1 MKQALLD
8 RLIAERAAKRPVAL
22 VTDLAQGDQS
32 LVTAE
37 QTHGDLALPLN
48 VVAAARAAV
57 RSDRN
62 GTVEADCGRYFIRVY
77 NPPLRMA
84 VIGAV
89 HIAQALAPM
98 AALAGYEVTVI
109 DPRQAFATEARFPG
123 VRLVSEWP
131 DEALGA
137 LRPDRRSAVVT
148 LTHDPKL
155 DDPAL
160 EVALRSDAFYIGAL
174 GSTRTQA
181 KRLHR
186 LQELGFNQEQLG
198 RIHGPIGLKLGG
210 RAPAEIAIA
219 ILAQATQVLHEGE
232 AAEAEAAGAL

>member
-1 MKQALLD
+1 MKRATLD
-8 RLIAERAAKRPVAL
+8 RLFAERAAKRPVAL
-22 VTDLAQGDQS
+22 VTSLDGGGQS
-32 LVTAE
+32 LVTTE
-37 QTHGDLALPLN
+37 ETHGDLALPLGI
-48 VVAAARAAV
+48 VAAARTAL
-57 RSDRN
+57 RSDRS
-62 GTVEADCGRYFIRVY
+62 GTIEADGSRYFIRVY

-109 DPRQAFATEARFPG
+109 DPRHAFATEARFPG
-123 VRLVSEWP
+123 VRLVTEWP
-131 DEALGA
+131 DEVLGA
-137 LRPDRRSAVVT
+137 LRPDRRTAVVT

-160 EVALRSDAFYIGAL
+160 EVALRSEAFYIGAL
-174 GSTRTQA
+174 GSGRTQA
-181 KRLHR
+181 KRLRR
-186 LQELGFNQEQLG
+186 LQELGFTGEQLG

-219 ILAQATQVLHEGE
+219 ILAEATQVLHQGE
-232 AAEAEAAGAL
+232 TAAAETAGGP

>member
-1 MKQALLD
+1 MRRALLD

-22 VTDLAQGDQS
+22 VTELTQGGQS

-37 QTHGDLALPLN
+37 ETHGDLGLPLN
-48 VVAAARAAV
+48 VVAAARTAL

-62 GTVEADCGRYFIRVY
+62 GIVDADGGRYFVRVY

-109 DPRQAFATEARFPG
+109 DPRQAFATEARFRG
-123 VRLVSEWP
+123 MELVTDWP

-137 LRPDRRSAVVT
+137 LRPDRRTAVVT

-181 KRLHR
+181 KRLRR
-186 LQELGFNQEQLG
+186 LQELGFKQEQLG

-232 AAEAEAAGAL
+232 EAEAEAAAL

>member
-1 MKQALLD
+1 MKRALLD
-8 RLIAERAAKRPVAL
+8 RLLAERAAKRPAAL
-22 VTDLAQGDQS
+22 VTSLSGGGQS

-37 QTHGDLALPLN
+37 ETHGDLALPLN
-48 VVAAARAAV
+48 AVAAARAALRAD
-57 RSDRN
+57 RS
-62 GTVEADCGRYFIRVY
+62 GTIEADHSRFFIRVY

-123 VRLVSEWP
+123 VQLVTEWP

-137 LRPDRRSAVVT
+137 LRPDRRTAVVT

-219 ILAQATQVLHEGE
+219 ILAEATKVLHEGE

>member
-1 MKQALLD
+1 MKRALLD
-8 RLIAERAAKRPVAL
+8 RLLAERAAKRPAAL
-22 VTDLAQGDQS
+22 VTSLSGGGQS

-37 QTHGDLALPLN
+37 ETHGDLALPLN
-48 VVAAARAAV
+48 AVAAARAALRAD
-57 RSDRN
+57 RS
-62 GTVEADCGRYFIRVY
+62 GTIEADHSRFFIRVY

-89 HIAQALAPM
+89 LIAQAVAPLA
-98 AALAGYEVTVI
+98 AVG
-109 DPRQAFATEARFPG
+109 G
-123 VRLVSEWP
+123 
-131 DEALGA
+131 EALGA
-137 LRPDRRSAVVT
+137 LRPNRRTAVVT

-219 ILAQATQVLHEGE
+219 ILAEATKVLHEGE

>member
-1 MKQALLD
+1 MKRAALD
-8 RLIAERAAKRPVAL
+8 RLLAQRAAKQPVAL
-22 VTDLAQGDQS
+22 VTRLDGGEQS

-37 QTHGDLALPLN
+37 ETHGDLALPLD
-48 VVAAARAAV
+48 VVAAARSAL
-57 RSDRN
+57 RSDRS
-62 GTVEADCGRYFIRVY
+62 GLSEAGANRYFIRVY

-84 VIGAV
+84 IIGAV
-89 HIAQALAPM
+89 HIAQVLAPM
-98 AALAGYEVTVI
+98 AILTGYEVTVI
-109 DPRQAFATEARFPG
+109 DPRRAFATEARFPNME
-123 VRLVSEWP
+123 LVTDWP

-137 LRPDRRSAVVT
+137 LRPDRRTAVVT

-160 EVALRSDAFYIGAL
+160 EVALRSEAFYIGAL
-174 GSTRTQA
+174 GSGRTQA

-186 LQELGFNQEQLG
+186 LQELGFTSAQLG

-219 ILAQATQVLHEGE
+219 ILAEATKVLHQEQSAEGE
-232 AAEAEAAGAL
+232 AAGVA

>member
-1 MKQALLD
+1 MKRASLD
-8 RLIAERAAKRPVAL
+8 RLLAERAAKRPVAL
-22 VTDLAQGDQS
+22 VTSLDGGGQS

-37 QTHGDLALPLN
+37 ETHGDLALPLRI
-48 VVAAARAAV
+48 VAAARTAL
-57 RSDRN
+57 RSDRS
-62 GTVEADCGRYFIRVY
+62 GTVEAERVRYFIRVY

-109 DPRQAFATEARFPG
+109 DPRRAFATEVRFPG
-123 VRLVSEWP
+123 VRLVPDWP

-137 LRPDRRSAVVT
+137 LRPDRRTAVVT

-160 EVALRSDAFYIGAL
+160 EVTLRSAAFYIGAL
-174 GSTRTQA
+174 GSARTQA
-181 KRLHR
+181 KRLRR
-186 LQELGFNQEQLG
+186 LQELGFTDEQLS

-219 ILAQATQVLHEGE
+219 ILAEATQVLHQGE
-232 AAEAEAAGAL
+232 ATEAEAADGP

>member
-1 MKQALLD
+1 MKRALLNG
-8 RLIAERAAKRPVAL
+8 LLAKRAAKQPVAL
-22 VTDLAQGDQS
+22 VTDLSDGGQS

-37 QTHGDLALPLN
+37 ETHGDIALPLS
-48 VVAAARAAV
+48 VVAAARGSM
-57 RSDRN
+57 RSDRS
-62 GTVEADCGRYFIRVY
+62 GTVEADGARFFIRVY

-84 VIGAV
+84 MIGAV

-98 AALAGYEVTVI
+98 AALTGYEVTVI
-109 DPRQAFATEARFPG
+109 DPRRAFATETRFPG
-123 VRLVSEWP
+123 VRLVSDWP

-137 LRPDRRSAVVT
+137 LRPDRRTAVVT

-160 EVALRSDAFYIGAL
+160 EVALRSEAFYIGAL
-174 GSTRTQA
+174 GSQRTQA

-186 LQELGFNQEQLG
+186 LQELGFTREQLG

-219 ILAQATQVLHEGE
+219 ILAEATHVLHRQEAAEGE
-232 AAEAEAAGAL
+232 ATGAP

>member
-1 MKQALLD
+1 MKRALLD
-8 RLIAERAAKRPVAL
+8 RLNADRAAKRPVAL
-22 VTDLAQGDQS
+22 VTELTGGAQS
-32 LVTAE
+32 LVAAE
-37 QTHGDLALPLN
+37 ETHGSLALPLS
-48 VVAAARAAV
+48 VVAFARAGL
-57 RSDRN
+57 RSDRS
-62 GTVEADCGRYFIRVY
+62 GTVEADGARYFIRVY
-77 NPPLRMA
+77 NPPLRLA

-89 HIAQALAPM
+89 HIAQALAPI

-109 DPRQAFATEARFPG
+109 DPRCAFATEMRFPG
-123 VRLVSEWP
+123 VRLVTDWP

-137 LRPDRRSAVVT
+137 LRPDSRTAVVT

-160 EVALRSDAFYIGAL
+160 EVALRSGAFYIGAL

-186 LQELGFNQEQLG
+186 LEELGFTREQLG
-198 RIHGPIGLKLGG
+198 RIHGPIGLRLGG

-219 ILAQATQVLHEGE
+219 ILAEATLVLHRAE
-232 AAEAEAAGAL
+232 AAEAEAAGVG

>member
-1 MKQALLD
+1 MKRALLD
-8 RLIAERAAKRPVAL
+8 RLLAERGANRPTAL
-22 VTDLAQGDQS
+22 VTSLNGEGQS

-37 QTHGDLALPLN
+37 ETHGDLGLPLS
-48 VVAAARAAV
+48 VIAAARTAL
-57 RSDRN
+57 RSDRS
-62 GTVEADCGRYFIRVY
+62 GPVEADGGRYFIRVY

-109 DPRQAFATEARFPG
+109 DPRQAFATERRFPS
-123 VRLVSEWP
+123 VRLVTEWP

-137 LRPDRRSAVVT
+137 LRPDRRTAVVT

-219 ILAQATQVLHEGE
+219 ILAEATHVLHRGE
-232 AAEAEAAGAL
+232 AAEAEAAS

>member
-1 MKQALLD
+1 MKRDLLD
-8 RLIAERAAKRPVAL
+8 RLLAERAAKRPVAV
-22 VTDLAQGDQS
+22 VTDLKGGAQC

-37 QTHGDLALPLN
+37 ETHGGLGLPLN
-48 VVAAARAAV
+48 AVAAARAAM
-57 RSDRN
+57 RSDRS
-62 GTVEADCGRYFIRVY
+62 GTIEADGGRYFIRVY

-109 DPRQAFATEARFPG
+109 DPRQAFATETRFPG
-123 VRLVSEWP
+123 VRLVTDWP
-131 DEALGA
+131 DEALGT
-137 LRPDRRSAVVT
+137 LRPDRRTAVVT

-219 ILAQATQVLHEGE
+219 ILAEATQVLHQSE
-232 AAEAEAAGAL
+232 AAEAEAAA

>member
-1 MKQALLD
+1 MKRALLD
-8 RLIAERAAKRPVAL
+8 RLLAERKANRPTAL
-22 VTDLAQGDQS
+22 VTSLNGEGQS

-37 QTHGDLALPLN
+37 ETHGDLGLPLA
-48 VVAAARAAV
+48 VIAAARTALRAD
-57 RSDRN
+57 RS
-62 GTVEADCGRYFIRVY
+62 GTIDADGGRYFIRVY

-98 AALAGYEVTVI
+98 AALAGYSVTVI
-109 DPRQAFATEARFPG
+109 DPRQAFATESRFPD
-123 VRLVSEWP
+123 VRLVTEWP

-137 LRPDRRSAVVT
+137 LRPDRRTAVVT

-186 LQELGFNQEQLG
+186 LQDLGFNQEQLG

-219 ILAQATQVLHEGE
+219 ILAEATQVLHRGE
-232 AAEAEAAGAL
+232 AAEADASS

>member
-1 MKQALLD
+1 MRRALLD

-22 VTDLAQGDQS
+22 VTELTQGGQS

-37 QTHGDLALPLN
+37 ETHGDLGLPLN
-48 VVAAARAAV
+48 VVAAARTAL

-62 GTVEADCGRYFIRVY
+62 GIVDADGGRYFVRVY

-109 DPRQAFATEARFPG
+109 DPRQAFATEARFRG
-123 VRLVSEWP
+123 MELVTDWP

-137 LRPDRRSAVVT
+137 LRPDRRTAVVT

-186 LQELGFNQEQLG
+186 LQELGFKQEQLG

-232 AAEAEAAGAL
+232 EAEAEAAAL

>member
-1 MKQALLD
+1 MKGALLD
-8 RLIAERAAKRPVAL
+8 RLLAERAAKRPAAL
-22 VTDLAQGDQS
+22 VTSLNGGGQS

-37 QTHGDLALPLN
+37 ETHGDLALPLN
-48 VVAAARAAV
+48 VVAAARTAL
-57 RSDRN
+57 RSDRS
-62 GTVEADCGRYFIRVY
+62 GTVEADGGRYFIRVY

-109 DPRQAFATEARFPG
+109 DPRRAFATETRFPG
-123 VRLVSEWP
+123 VRLVTDWP

-137 LRPDRRSAVVT
+137 LRPDRRMAVVT

-186 LQELGFNQEQLG
+186 LQELGFNQQQLG

-219 ILAQATQVLHEGE
+219 ILAEATLVLHQAE
-232 AAEAEAAGAL
+232 AAEAEAAGAP

>member
-1 MKQALLD
+1 MKRSALD
-8 RLIAERAAKRPVAL
+8 RLLAERAAKRPVAL
-22 VTDLAQGDQS
+22 VTSLDGGGQS

-37 QTHGDLALPLN
+37 ETHGDLALPLG
-48 VVAAARAAV
+48 VVAAARTAL
-57 RSDRN
+57 RSDRSSMIET
-62 GTVEADCGRYFIRVY
+62 GGDRYFIRVY

-84 VIGAV
+84 IIGAV
-89 HIAQALAPM
+89 HIAQVLGPM
-98 AALAGYEVTVI
+98 AALAGYEVTII
-109 DPRQAFATEARFPG
+109 DPRRAFATEARFPG
-123 VRLVSEWP
+123 LRLVTDWP

-137 LRPDRRSAVVT
+137 LRPDRRTAVVT

-174 GSTRTQA
+174 GSDRTQA
-181 KRLHR
+181 KRAHR
-186 LQELGFNQEQLG
+186 LQELGFTREQFG

-219 ILAQATQVLHEGE
+219 ILAEATQVLHKEQGS
-232 AAEAEAAGAL
+232 ALEAAGTA

>member
-1 MKQALLD
+1 MKRATLD
-8 RLIAERAAKRPVAL
+8 RLFAERAAKRPVAL
-22 VTDLAQGDQS
+22 VTSLDGGGQS
-32 LVTAE
+32 LVTTE
-37 QTHGDLALPLN
+37 ETHGDLALALGI
-48 VVAAARAAV
+48 VAAARTAL
-57 RSDRN
+57 RSDRS
-62 GTVEADCGRYFIRVY
+62 GTIEADGSRYFIRVY

-109 DPRQAFATEARFPG
+109 DPRHAFATEARFPG
-123 VRLVSEWP
+123 VRLVTEWP
-131 DEALGA
+131 DEVLGA
-137 LRPDRRSAVVT
+137 LRPDRRTAVVT

-160 EVALRSDAFYIGAL
+160 EVALRSEAFYIGAL
-174 GSTRTQA
+174 GSGRTQA
-181 KRLHR
+181 KRLRR
-186 LQELGFNQEQLG
+186 LQELGFTGEQLG

-219 ILAQATQVLHEGE
+219 ILAEATQVLHQGE
-232 AAEAEAAGAL
+232 TAAAETAGGP